1 MERVISAF
9 EGVMGTGP
17 VARQSLDEM
26 LDGTP
31 EDISKYPMKTWD
43 AGVFNNDLVRE
54 KLAPNPNAKAAPQTV
69 NNNPST
75 SGEQIPGN
83 ITKGSY
89 DGSQLAILEIFQRIE
104 SR

>member
-54 KLAPNPNAKAAPQTV
+54 KAAPQTV

>member
-1 MERVISAF
+1 
-9 EGVMGTGP
+9 MGAGP

-54 KLAPNPNAKAAPQTV
+54 KLAPNPNVTAAPKTI

-75 SGEQIPGN
+75 SGEQITGN
-83 ITKGSY
+83 ITKGTY

>member
-1 MERVISAF
+1 
-9 EGVMGTGP
+9 MGTGP
-17 VARQSLDEM
+17 VVGQSLDEM

-43 AGVFNNDLVRE
+43 AGIFNNDLVRE
-54 KLAPNPNAKAAPQTV
+54 KLAPNPNVTAAPNTV

-75 SGEQIPGN
+75 SGVQIPGN
-83 ITKGSY
+83 ITTGTY